1 MTITPIR
8 IDTFKHLTLDSSS
21 IPSIALYSVLD
32 FSSYSRIPFHFSS
45 HEAGKKRE
53 SMKIIEEAKNSSL
66 IAKEVSE
73 SGGSQ
78 GIFDLRE
85 LNFFEARVNR
95 ISIEELKIK
104 TFRKS
109 FLGSS
114 VGHVSG
120 QGVVGGVST
129 RGRQIDAWRVG
140 EKQRSNL
147 ARGFRA
153 YR

>member
-66 IAKEVSE
+66 IAKEISE
-73 SGGSQ
+73 SGDSQ

-104 TFRKS
+104 YLSKIISRV
-109 FLGSS
+109 LGWSRERS
-114 VGHVSG
+114 RCGRG
-120 QGVVGGVST
+120 CFNAWKTNRCLEGGGKT
-129 RGRQIDAWRVG
+129 T
-140 EKQRSNL
+140 K
-147 ARGFRA
+147 
-153 YR
+153 

>member
-85 LNFFEARVNR
+85 LNFFETRVNR
-95 ISIEELKIK
+95 ISIKELKIETLSKIISRVLGWSRERPRCGRGCFNAWK
-104 TFRKS
+104 TNRC
-109 FLGSS
+109 LE
-114 VGHVSG
+114 
-120 QGVVGGVST
+120 GGGKT
-129 RGRQIDAWRVG
+129 T
-140 EKQRSNL
+140 K
-147 ARGFRA
+147 
-153 YR
+153 

>member
-21 IPSIALYSVLD
+21 IPTIALYSVLD

-66 IAKEVSE
+66 IAKEISE

-78 GIFDLRE
+78 GIFE

-104 TFRKS
+104 TLSKIISRV
-109 FLGSS
+109 LGWSRERPRC
-114 VGHVSG
+114 GRG
-120 QGVVGGVST
+120 CFNAWKTNRCLEGGGKT
-129 RGRQIDAWRVG
+129 T
-140 EKQRSNL
+140 K
-147 ARGFRA
+147 
-153 YR
+153 

>member
-45 HEAGKKRE
+45 HEVGKKRE

-85 LNFFEARVNR
+85 LNFFETRVNR

-104 TFRKS
+104 YLSKIISRV
-109 FLGSS
+109 LGWSRERPRC
-114 VGHVSG
+114 G
-120 QGVVGGVST
+120 
-129 RGRQIDAWRVG
+129 RGCFNAW
-140 EKQRSNL
+140 KTN
-147 ARGFRA
+147 
-153 YR
+153 

>member
-66 IAKEVSE
+66 MPKRYQNQEVRKES
-73 SGGSQ
+73 S
-78 GIFDLRE
+78 IYAIE

-104 TFRKS
+104 YLSKIISRV
-109 FLGSS
+109 LGWSRERPRC
-114 VGHVSG
+114 GRG
-120 QGVVGGVST
+120 CFNAWKTNRCLEGGGKT
-129 RGRQIDAWRVG
+129 T
-140 EKQRSNL
+140 K
-147 ARGFRA
+147 
-153 YR
+153 

>member
-1 MTITPIR
+1 MRKIEIHFPMTITPIR

-66 IAKEVSE
+66 IAKEISE

-78 GIFDLRE
+78 GIFDRVK
-85 LNFFEARVNR
+85 FFRSPSKSNINR
-95 ISIEELKIK
+95 GIK
-104 TFRKS
+104 
-109 FLGSS
+109 
-114 VGHVSG
+114 
-120 QGVVGGVST
+120 
-129 RGRQIDAWRVG
+129 
-140 EKQRSNL
+140 N
-147 ARGFRA
+147 
-153 YR
+153 

>member
-66 IAKEVSE
+66 IAKEISE

-85 LNFFEARVNR
+85 LNFFETRVNR

-104 TFRKS
+104 YLSKIISRV
-109 FLGSS
+109 LGWSRERPRC
-114 VGHVSG
+114 GRG
-120 QGVVGGVST
+120 CFNAWKTNRCLEGGGKT
-129 RGRQIDAWRVG
+129 T
-140 EKQRSNL
+140 K
-147 ARGFRA
+147 
-153 YR
+153 

>member
-85 LNFFEARVNR
+85 LNFFETRVNR
-95 ISIEELKIK
+95 ISIKELKIETLSK
-104 TFRKS
+104 IISRV
-109 FLGSS
+109 LGWSRERPRC
-114 VGHVSG
+114 G
-120 QGVVGGVST
+120 
-129 RGRQIDAWRVG
+129 RGCFNA
-140 EKQRSNL
+140 
-147 ARGFRA
+147 
-153 YR
+153 

>member
-66 IAKEVSE
+66 IAKEIWEE

-78 GIFDLRE
+78 GIFDRVK
-85 LNFFEARVNR
+85 FFRSPSKSNIDR
-95 ISIEELKIK
+95 GIK
-104 TFRKS
+104 
-109 FLGSS
+109 
-114 VGHVSG
+114 
-120 QGVVGGVST
+120 
-129 RGRQIDAWRVG
+129 
-140 EKQRSNL
+140 N
-147 ARGFRA
+147 
-153 YR
+153 

>member
-85 LNFFEARVNR
+85 LNFFETRVNR

-104 TFRKS
+104 YLSKIISRV
-109 FLGSS
+109 LGWSRERPRC
-114 VGHVSG
+114 GRG
-120 QGVVGGVST
+120 CFNAWKTNRCLEGGGKT
-129 RGRQIDAWRVG
+129 T
-140 EKQRSNL
+140 K
-147 ARGFRA
+147 
-153 YR
+153 

>member
-85 LNFFEARVNR
+85 LNFFETRVNR
-95 ISIEELKIK
+95 ISIEELKIETLSKIISRVLGWSRERPRCGRGCFNAWK
-104 TFRKS
+104 TNRC
-109 FLGSS
+109 LE
-114 VGHVSG
+114 
-120 QGVVGGVST
+120 GGGKT
-129 RGRQIDAWRVG
+129 T
-140 EKQRSNL
+140 K
-147 ARGFRA
+147 
-153 YR
+153 

>member
-8 IDTFKHLTLDSSS
+8 IDTFKHLTSDSSS

-32 FSSYSRIPFHFSS
+32 FSSYIRIPFHFSS

-66 IAKEVSE
+66 IAKEISE

-85 LNFFEARVNR
+85 LNFFETRVNR

-104 TFRKS
+104 YLSKIISRV
-109 FLGSS
+109 LGWSRERPRC
-114 VGHVSG
+114 GRG
-120 QGVVGGVST
+120 CFNAWKTNRCLEGGGKT
-129 RGRQIDAWRVG
+129 T
-140 EKQRSNL
+140 K
-147 ARGFRA
+147 
-153 YR
+153 

>member
-1 MTITPIR
+1 MTITPIQ

-66 IAKEVSE
+66 IAKEISE

-85 LNFFEARVNR
+85 LNFFETRVNR

-104 TFRKS
+104 YLSKIISRV
-109 FLGSS
+109 LGWSRERPRC
-114 VGHVSG
+114 GRG
-120 QGVVGGVST
+120 CFNAWKTNRCLEGGGKT
-129 RGRQIDAWRVG
+129 T
-140 EKQRSNL
+140 K
-147 ARGFRA
+147 
-153 YR
+153 

>member
-32 FSSYSRIPFHFSS
+32 FSSLYSRIPFHFSS

-78 GIFDLRE
+78 GIFDLRDRVK
-85 LNFFEARVNR
+85 FFRSPSKSNIDR
-95 ISIEELKIK
+95 GIK
-104 TFRKS
+104 
-109 FLGSS
+109 
-114 VGHVSG
+114 
-120 QGVVGGVST
+120 
-129 RGRQIDAWRVG
+129 
-140 EKQRSNL
+140 N
-147 ARGFRA
+147 
-153 YR
+153 